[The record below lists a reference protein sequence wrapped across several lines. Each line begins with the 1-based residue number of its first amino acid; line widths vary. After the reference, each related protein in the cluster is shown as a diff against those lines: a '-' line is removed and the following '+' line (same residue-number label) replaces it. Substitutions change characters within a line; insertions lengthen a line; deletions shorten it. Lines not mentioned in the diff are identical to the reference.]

1 MKNRIFLVIFLALGL
16 MACSKSK
23 TPAYLGNT
31 YEGNFCGETTLT
43 YQILNEHEFRLDIT
57 SDWIGHHGF
66 VCSYDN
72 VADKIQEDLGEFY
85 EPYLFYMDGCS
96 LLLVDSVNDLSNR
109 NGMLP
114 LDVVLN
120 QSGYSDLG
128 EILTCLF
135 YNNKTNEIVT
145 MKEDELYDFLG
156 NNIIGRAK
164 EAQEKT
170 GVASI
175 SVTCRSELQYL
186 GGIVCSRKT
195 K

>member
-31 YEGNFCGETTLT
+31 YEGKLGGETTLT
-43 YQILNEHEFRLDIT
+43 YQILNEQEFRLDIT
-57 SDWIGHHGF
+57 SEWIGHHGF
-66 VCSYDN
+66 VCRYDN

-85 EPYLFYMDGCS
+85 EPFLFYMDGCS

-109 NGMLP
+109 RGMLP
-114 LDVVLN
+114 LGEVLS

-128 EILTCLF
+128 EILTFLF
-135 YNNKTNEIVT
+135 YNNKTDEIVT
-145 MKEDELYDFLG
+145 MKEDEFYDLFG
-156 NNIIGRAK
+156 EFKEKVN
-164 EAQEKT
+164 EAQEET

-175 SVTCRSELQYL
+175 SVTCRSELHYL
-186 GGIVCSRKT
+186 GGIVCPRKT

>member
-31 YEGNFCGETTLT
+31 YEGKIGGETTLT
-43 YQILNEHEFRLDIT
+43 YQILNEQEFRLDIT
-57 SDWIGHHGF
+57 SEWIGHHGF
-66 VCSYDN
+66 VCRYDN

-85 EPYLFYMDGCS
+85 EPFLFYMDGCS

-109 NGMLP
+109 RGMLP
-114 LDVVLN
+114 LGEVLS

-128 EILTCLF
+128 EILTFLF
-135 YNNKTNEIVT
+135 YNNKTDEIVT
-145 MKEDELYDFLG
+145 MKEDEFYDLFG
-156 NNIIGRAK
+156 EFKEKVN
-164 EAQEKT
+164 EAQAET

-175 SVTCRSELQYL
+175 SVTCRSELHYL
-186 GGIVCSRKT
+186 GGIVCPRKT